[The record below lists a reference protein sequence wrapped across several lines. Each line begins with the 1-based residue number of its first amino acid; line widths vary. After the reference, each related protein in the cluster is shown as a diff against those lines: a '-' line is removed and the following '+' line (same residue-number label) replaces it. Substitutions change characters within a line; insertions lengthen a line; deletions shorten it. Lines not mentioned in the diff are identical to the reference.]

1 MSEKRDPARSG
12 PRGAGSAPPFAGFSD
27 RALAFYEGLE
37 ADNSRAYWQD
47 HRAVFEDDVKGPMLA
62 LLDALE
68 PDFGP
73 ARLFRPNRD
82 TRFSADKSPYKTQI
96 GALVGDRPGLGYY
109 VQLSARGL
117 AAGGGFRSHSPA
129 QTARLRA
136 AVATDRPGA
145 ELVGLL
151 DGLRAAGFVDRG
163 EQVRT
168 TPRGYPADH
177 PRIATLRFKEL
188 MLIRSFGEPE
198 WLGSARTLDEVRGT
212 WERIRPLLDWVTAH
226 VGTD

>member
-1 MSEKRDPARSG
+1 MSAKKDAAEARPGSG
-12 PRGAGSAPPFAGFSD
+12 PRPFTGFSD
-27 RALAFYEGLE
+27 RAIAFYEGLE

-47 HRAVFEDDVKGPMLA
+47 HRGVFEDEVKGPMLA

-68 PDFGP
+68 PEFGP

-82 TRFSADKSPYKTQI
+82 TRFSTDKSPYKTQI
-96 GALVGDRPGLGYY
+96 GALVGDTPGLGYY
-109 VQLSARGL
+109 VQVSARGL
-117 AAGGGFRSHSPA
+117 AAGGGFRTHSPA
-129 QTARLRA
+129 QTSRLRA
-136 AVATDRPGA
+136 AVAEERAGSEA
-145 ELVGLL
+145 VGLL
-151 DGLRAAGFVDRG
+151 DGLHAAGFIHRG

-168 TPRGYPADH
+168 TPRGYPSDH

-198 WLGSARTLDEVRGT
+198 WLGTERTLEEVRGA
-212 WERIRPLLDWVTAH
+212 WQQIRPLVEWVADH